1 LVALDLILNLD
12 HLQLLLL
19 AVPVKVLEQA
29 QVTLVVPVR
38 VVLVEVPLE
47 VPVRLVRDMQVE
59 TVAALEEAVVAV
71 PEVAV
76 AAELL

>member
-1 LVALDLILNLD
+1 
-12 HLQLLLL
+12 
-19 AVPVKVLEQA
+19 
-29 QVTLVVPVR
+29 